1 MPPYQILHVVSQSY
15 LRGQGLSPFKVI
27 DVLGLRHVRYP
38 ENVLSLCCIEVVK
51 RIGLELFI
59 DSFVML
65 VLYPAPSFQE
75 FLPHIIVMTYNSEN
89 FGVFGE

>member
-1 MPPYQILHVVSQSY
+1 
-15 LRGQGLSPFKVI
+15 
-27 DVLGLRHVRYP
+27 
-38 ENVLSLCCIEVVK
+38 VK